1 MLKQRS
7 IGPDNDNPHDQD
19 DPASAFLD
27 ALRTRAMDDLLVAAT
42 EYG

>member
-1 MLKQRS
+1 MVKQRD
-7 IGPDNDNPHDQD
+7 IGPEYMEEGSQD
-19 DPASAFLD
+19 GSSAFLD